1 MKTPRFCWGVALGLL
16 ASSPSSQAA
25 DLPKAMDAAPCQSAP
40 TIDGVIGAEEWRD
53 APVHAFEMNMIRIDP
68 HGHRNTAL

>member
-25 DLPKAMDAAPCQSAP
+25 DLPKAMDAAPCTSAP
-40 TIDGVIGAEEWRD
+40 TIDGVIDAEEWRRR
-53 APVHAFEMNMIRIDP
+53 AGPRVRAEHDP
-68 HGHRNTAL
+68 DRSPGHGDTAL